1 MAKPFGSL
9 LNSPKIMGMAM
20 GLGSLVLLPFWTA
33 CSPGHS
39 QTETAADPAQQTQ
52 TATEEGKR
60 QANAFEALNDW
71 NEDYDKLLETTGLSS
86 FIEKATLMEGAPH
99 RLVIQL
105 DAAVRPLLN
114 AAIQQE
120 MIKLLDEMWTYNYRK
135 RLGQTSLPEV
145 LIVDS
150 LGPNQWN

>member
-1 MAKPFGSL
+1 MAKPFASL

-39 QTETAADPAQQTQ
+39 QTQ
-52 TATEEGKR
+52 TATEEEKR

-105 DAAVRPLLN
+105 DDAVWPLLN

>member
-1 MAKPFGSL
+1 
-9 LNSPKIMGMAM
+9 
-20 GLGSLVLLPFWTA
+20 
-33 CSPGHS
+33 
-39 QTETAADPAQQTQ
+39 
-52 TATEEGKR
+52 
-60 QANAFEALNDW
+60 
-71 NEDYDKLLETTGLSS
+71 
-86 FIEKATLMEGAPH
+86 MEGAPH

-105 DAAVRPLLN
+105 DAAVWPLLN